1 MAQQLELRL
10 LPIDEL
16 RPAPYNPRTP
26 LQPGDAAYDKLEASL
41 RQFGLVEPLVWNAT
55 TGYVVGGHA
64 RLAILRRLGVTAVP
78 VSVVR
83 LAPAHEKAL
92 NVVLNNR
99 EAQGRFAPARLAELL
114 AELAEQAVLD
124 LTGFDA
130 ADLAALRLEPAP
142 APAAPA
148 AASARVEIT
157 LVAEA
162 AVYEQVAARLDAL
175 IAEFDLTSHVRRA

>member
-1 MAQQLELRL
+1 MAQPLELRL
-10 LPIDEL
+10 LPIDAL

-41 RQFGLVEPLVWNAT
+41 RQFGLVEPLVWNET
-55 TGYVVGGHA
+55 SGYVVGGHA
-64 RLAILRRLGVTAVP
+64 RLAILRCLGVTTVP

-83 LAPAHEKAL
+83 LTAAHEKAL
-92 NVVLNNR
+92 NVILNNR
-99 EAQGRFAPARLAELL
+99 EAQGRFDPARLAELL

-130 ADLAALRLEPAP
+130 ADLAALRLEPALEP
-142 APAAPA
+142 PA
-148 AASARVEIT
+148 AADASGRIEIT

-162 AVYEQVAARLDAL
+162 AIYERLAARLDAL
-175 IAEFDLTSHVRRA
+175 IAEFDLTSHVRRV